1 MAGKAP
7 QTPLSEA
14 YLADLV
20 VRARSGDAAAL
31 NELCKGCYS
40 IVRDFLNYLIPEQA
54 EDLTQEVFASL
65 SRRLAG
71 YEESG
76 RFIPWLQS
84 VAFNLFRTQNRALKR
99 RGEDPFPTQFDIE
112 LAQETTTIFTTEKR
126 ALHRA
131 VEELPPTLRNA
142 WELYAQGFEPRDI
155 AKQLEITPGAAAT
168 RVSRAKA
175 ELERRLSPQ
184 VNDRSQQNS
193 NS

>member
-7 QTPLSEA
+7 RTTLSEA

-40 IVRDFLNYLIPEQA
+40 IVRDFLNYLMPEQA

-65 SRRLAG
+65 HRRLAG

-84 VAFNLFRTQNRALKR
+84 VAFNLFRTQNRSLQR
-99 RGEDPFPTQFDIE
+99 RREDPFVTQFDIE
-112 LAQETTTIFTTEKR
+112 LAQETTTIFTAEKR

-131 VEELPPTLRNA
+131 VEELQPTLREA
-142 WELYAQGFEPRDI
+142 WELYAQGYEPREI

-175 ELERRLSPQ
+175 ELERRLSSP
-184 VNDRSQQNS
+184 SS
-193 NS
+193 